1 MKILHIYKSTPTEE
15 TKKLVAL
22 LNEGNEG
29 IDFPLYEGEPDY
41 DKLIELIWEADKVIS
56 WW

>member
-1 MKILHIYKSTPTEE
+1 MPTEE

>member
-1 MKILHIYKSTPTEE
+1 MKILHIYKNEPTEE

-22 LNEGNEG
+22 INEGNEALE
-29 IDFPLYEGEPDY
+29 FKLYEGEPDY
-41 DKLIELIWEADKVIS
+41 DKLIELIWEADKTIS